1 MYRIRW
7 PKSVN
12 RKLLDASAKANA
24 PNLTAILTAMSEVES
39 IIQNDPEFVGESRDA
54 DKRVLIVDPLFVTYK
69 IDSRRRIVKILRVRL
84 PRIKD

>member
-39 IIQNDPEFVGESRDA
+39 ILQNDPEFVGESRDA